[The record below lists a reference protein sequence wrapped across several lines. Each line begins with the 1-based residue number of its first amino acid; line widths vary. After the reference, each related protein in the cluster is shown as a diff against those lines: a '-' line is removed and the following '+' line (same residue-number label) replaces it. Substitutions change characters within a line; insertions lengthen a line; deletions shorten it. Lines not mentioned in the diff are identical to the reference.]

1 VDVEVLKRAL
11 KELVERE
18 PTFFRDL
25 FLEALRADGRVAE
38 ALLDLFTKHP
48 EAKLKLAQ
56 AVAESV
62 AIPLNVATKEDLKQ
76 LATKQDLERFVTR
89 EYFDAAIKR
98 LEDKMATKEDL
109 KQYATKQDL
118 EELKR
123 WAEEKFATKEDL
135 KQFTTKQDLETA
147 VEQLKKWAEEKF
159 ATKEDLKQFAT
170 KQDLK
175 QLATKQDLE
184 RFVTREYFDAVIKR
198 IEDKMAT
205 KEQIESITISVEDS
219 GREMVQYLLEQRG
232 YKCTAERMRL
242 DADYELDIYCNAGAL
257 TAVGEAKVRAGG
269 RDVEKT
275 LERIQVLVR
284 RWPDKISGRLVP
296 VFYTLVAE
304 PSAVQKA
311 KELGV
316 WLIESRREVVA
327 LEEVLGTDNRQ

>member
-1 VDVEVLKRAL
+1 VGLRLKLFKKGEHYIVDVEILKRAL
-11 KELVERE
+11 RELVERE
-18 PTFFRDL
+18 PAFFRDL
-25 FLEALRADGRVAE
+25 FLDALRSDGRIAE

-48 EAKLKLAQ
+48 EAKLRLAQ

-76 LATKQDLERFVTR
+76 LATKQDLE
-89 EYFDAAIKR
+89 
-98 LEDKMATKEDL
+98 
-109 KQYATKQDL
+109 
-118 EELKR
+118 ELKK
-123 WAEEKFATKEDL
+123 WTEEKFATKEG
-135 KQFTTKQDLETA
+135 
-147 VEQLKKWAEEKF
+147 
-159 ATKEDLKQFAT
+159 LKQFAT
-170 KQDLK
+170 KQDLE
-175 QLATKQDLE
+175 QLKKWAEE
-184 RFVTREYFDAVIKR
+184 RFVTKEYFDAVIKR

-205 KEQIESITISVEDS
+205 KEQIESMTISVEDS

-232 YKCTAERMRL
+232 YKCAAERLRL
-242 DADYELDIYCNAGAL
+242 DADYELDIYCNAGVV

-311 KELGV
+311 KELKI
-316 WLIESRREVVA
+316 WLIESKREVVA
-327 LEEVLGTDNRQ
+327 LEDVLGRI

>member
-1 VDVEVLKRAL
+1 MDLDYTVDVEVLKRAL
-11 KELVERE
+11 RELVERE

-25 FLEALRADGRVAE
+25 FLEALRVDGRIAE
-38 ALLDLFTKHP
+38 ALLDLLTKHP
-48 EAKLKLAQ
+48 EAKLRLAQ
-56 AVAESV
+56 AVAETV

-76 LATKQDLERFVTR
+76 LATKQDLERYVTK
-89 EYFDAAIKR
+89 EHFDAAIKE
-98 LEDKMATKEDL
+98 LKEIMATKEDL
-109 KQYATKQDL
+109 KQYA
-118 EELKR
+118 
-123 WAEEKFATKEDL
+123 
-135 KQFTTKQDLETA
+135 TKQDLETA

-159 ATKEDLKQFAT
+159 VTKE
-170 KQDLK
+170 
-175 QLATKQDLE
+175 
-184 RFVTREYFDAVIKR
+184 YFEAVIKR
-198 IEDKMAT
+198 LEDRMAT

-232 YKCTAERMRL
+232 YRCAAERLRL
-242 DADYELDIYCNAGAL
+242 DSDYELDIYCNAGVL

-304 PSAVQKA
+304 PLAVQKA

-316 WLIESRREVVA
+316 WLIESKREVVT
-327 LEEVLGTDNRQ
+327 LEEVLGRT